1 MVITKLNIHSRS
13 CEVLHGSDKPSSW
26 LMQFHFF
33 FKKYTCWYFHQPF
46 SPARAHIG
54 KEASLTYVF
63 NIKVENEVTELYGQL
78 EMAQTAVMNNVV

>member
-1 MVITKLNIHSRS
+1 MIITKLNIHGTS

-33 FKKYTCWYFHQPF
+33 FKKKIHAGTSINL

-78 EMAQTAVMNNVV
+78 EMA

>member
-1 MVITKLNIHSRS
+1 MVQTSHHLGLCNFI
-13 CEVLHGSDKPSSW
+13 
-26 LMQFHFF
+26 F
-33 FKKYTCWYFHQPF
+33 FKKKKDTCWYFHQPF

>member
-1 MVITKLNIHSRS
+1 MKAHAITQNDNNQVEHSWFRQAIILACAISFFLRKKKIHAGTSIN
-13 CEVLHGSDKPSSW
+13 L
-26 LMQFHFF
+26 
-33 FKKYTCWYFHQPF
+33 

-78 EMAQTAVMNNVV
+78 EMA

>member
-1 MVITKLNIHSRS
+1 MVQTSHHLGLCNFI
-13 CEVLHGSDKPSSW
+13 
-26 LMQFHFF
+26 F
-33 FKKYTCWYFHQPF
+33 FKKKKIHAGTSINL

-78 EMAQTAVMNNVV
+78 EMA